1 MKKNT
6 KSLFFKE
13 YQSER
18 QKLLEENEQ
27 LKKQFGEG
35 QKMRE
40 SAGEISKVKA
50 RLFHKSKQK
59 LKIKKMVFERKE
71 FQIFQIRKLNLKILR
86 IFRFFFLSNQTNFE
100 LKFIEF
106 SNFFAFLKP
115 LNRKF
120 SNRIKRILNEFQFD
134 STPIFC

>member
-100 LKFIEF
+100 LIFIKFFEL
-106 SNFFAFLKP
+106 FLP
-115 LNRKF
+115 LQI
-120 SNRIKRILNEFQFD
+120 NRIANF
-134 STPIFC
+134 